1 MKFKNKRNGVIL
13 EPNSEIVAEQLMK
26 SPDYDPYEPQKDA
39 DEGEKS
45 LAKMNKA
52 ELLEAAQAAGITVP
66 DDATKAQIIELIQA
80 EKGAE

>member
-26 SPDYDPYEPQKDA
+26 SPDYSPYEPQKA
-39 DEGEKS
+39 EDEGEKS

-52 ELLEAAQAAGITVP
+52 ELLETAQAAGITVP

>member
-1 MKFKNKRNGVIL
+1 
-13 EPNSEIVAEQLMK
+13 MK
-26 SPDYDPYEPQKDA
+26 SPDYAPYEPQKDA

-52 ELLEAAQAAGITVP
+52 ELLEAAQAAGIAVP

>member
-1 MKFKNKRNGVIL
+1 MKFINKRTGAIL
-13 EPNSEIVAEQLMK
+13 EPNSNFVAEQLMK
-26 SPDYDPYEPQKDA
+26 SPDYAPYEPQKDA

-66 DDATKAQIIELIQA
+66 DDATKAQIVDLIQA
-80 EKGAE
+80 KGAE